1 MVGWEVAEVP
11 PVTSPSV
18 DELTRLFLAA
28 RDGDRSALLQ
38 AIRASQADVW
48 RLASHL
54 VGRDDA
60 DDVTQDAFVRAWRAL
75 PAYRG
80 DASARTW
87 LLAIAR
93 RACAD
98 HVRSQVRRRR
108 LAGLAGMRDRGTP
121 SRALA
126 ADPAGAT
133 AVQALVDALPDDRRS
148 AFVLTQVLGCSYD
161 EAAAVCGVPVGT
173 IRSRVA
179 RAREQLAAA
188 LRASDSDGT
197 ADEETG

>member
-80 DASARTW
+80 DAAARTW

-133 AVQALVDALPDDRRS
+133 TVQALVDALPDDRRS

>member
-1 MVGWEVAEVP
+1 
-11 PVTSPSV
+11 V

-48 RLASHL
+48 RLSAHL

-60 DDVTQDAFVRAWRAL
+60 DDVTQDVFVRAWRAL
-75 PAYRG
+75 PSYRAE
-80 DASARTW
+80 ASARTW
-87 LLAIAR
+87 LLSIAR

-98 HVRSQVRRRR
+98 HVRGQVRRRR
-108 LAGLAGMRDRGTP
+108 LNGLAALRDRGTP

-126 ADPAGAT
+126 ADPAGVT
-133 AVQALVDALPDDRRS
+133 SVQDLVDALPDDRRS
-148 AFVLTQVLGCSYD
+148 AFVLTQVLGCSYE

-188 LRASDSDGT
+188 LRDSESG
-197 ADEETG
+197 EETG